1 MAPTYGD
8 GDGLAAADRRDDVA
22 ELGERRLRHRLDP
35 HVQDTAAGEPH
46 GEGVVVAKPYR
57 AKTGAPEATTP
68 SASWYTAA
76 STQPPD
82 TLPTTAPSGP
92 TAIAAPG

>member
-1 MAPTYGD
+1 MTSPSSGNVDCDIASTHTCRTPPQVSPT
-8 GDGLAAADRRDDVA
+8 
-22 ELGERRLRHRLDP
+22 
-35 HVQDTAAGEPH
+35 
-46 GEGVVVAKPYR
+46 AKASSSLTPYR
-57 AKTGAPEATTP
+57 ARTGAPEATTP